1 MNIALWISQGILA
14 VVFLVHAVI
23 KFTLP
28 EGLPDMLSWVY
39 DIERLPNVGIGV
51 LELLG
56 AIGIILP
63 GVTRI
68 RPGLVVWAA
77 VGLMLT
83 MVGAAIF
90 HVTRAEVNLVPTNV
104 ALFALA
110 AFVAYGRRA
119 WAGFS
124 SPPSS

>member
-1 MNIALWISQGILA
+1 MNIALWVAQGILA
-14 VVFLVHAVI
+14 VVFLGHALI
-23 KFTLP
+23 KFTVP
-28 EGLPDMLSWVY
+28 DGLPDVLSWVY
-39 DIERLPNVGIGV
+39 DIPRLPNVGIGV

-90 HVTRAEVNLVPTNV
+90 HITRAEMNLVPMNV
-104 ALFALA
+104 LLFGLA
-110 AFVAYGRRA
+110 AFVANGRRS
-119 WAGFS
+119 WAVS
-124 SPPSS
+124 SPPSR